1 MNSLELF
8 DVVTNV
14 INVIIIGLLS
24 SVGKLTTGTVS
35 NCTLQVT
42 WTPPYTLAGVPIRRY
57 TFTITALST
66 GQVEESGTTN
76 TTEIYFSWLS
86 INETLNISVAA
97 VNDVGTGKSL
107 SIATDSQPGEPC
119 YMCVCVVYS
128 YTFKLL

>member
-1 MNSLELF
+1 M
-8 DVVTNV
+8 
-14 INVIIIGLLS
+14 
-24 SVGKLTTGTVS
+24 GKLIAGTVG
-35 NCTLQVT
+35 NCTLKVT

-107 SIATDSQPGEPC
+107 SIATKTQSGELYYIC
-119 YMCVCVVYS
+119 NNTHSFNSC
-128 YTFKLL
+128 L